1 MKEDQFHQR
10 GKKDL
15 LNPTDLL
22 TNLLEGSLALAMHSL
37 QVSGS
42 VGLLAPGL
50 PGGSSGSFTLGG
62 MAGFQRGLTVRRA
75 GCIKRLQWL

>member
-22 TNLLEGSLALAMHSL
+22 TNFLEGSLALAMHSL
-37 QVSGS
+37 QV
-42 VGLLAPGL
+42 LAPGL

-62 MAGFQRGLTVRRA
+62 MAGFLPGA
-75 GCIKRLQWL
+75 NC